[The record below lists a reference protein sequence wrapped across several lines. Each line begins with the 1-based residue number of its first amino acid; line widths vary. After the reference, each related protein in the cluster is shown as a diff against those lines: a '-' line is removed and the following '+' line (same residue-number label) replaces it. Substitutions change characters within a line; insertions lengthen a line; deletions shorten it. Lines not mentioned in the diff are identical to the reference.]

1 MFLLYDFLFLQNR
14 NDWIFIFN
22 VCCFNKILD
31 NFIEDFLVF
40 YEYQVE
46 VMKNYYDGNKEIFK
60 FVERREIFF
69 KIMEEFEVFVI
80 YLFICMVGCD

>member
-1 MFLLYDFLFLQNR
+1 
-14 NDWIFIFN
+14 
-22 VCCFNKILD
+22 
-31 NFIEDFLVF
+31 
-40 YEYQVE
+40 
-46 VMKNYYDGNKEIFK
+46 MKNYYDGNKEIFK